1 MKTIG
6 NYTYFWKDKIAQW
19 NISFFKEEEVEYCCA
34 EQYMMAKKALLFE
47 DKELYDKIMNSNDPK
62 EIQELGRLIKNFDN
76 EIWDLYKFDIVVKGN
91 YLKFSQNKNLKELLL
106 STQNTILV
114 EASPFDCIWGV
125 GLDINNPLILEEA
138 NWKGLNL
145 LGKALMK
152 VRKII
157 KKEEE
162 EV

>member
-1 MKTIG
+1 MKRIG

-19 NISFFKEEEVEYCCA
+19 NMSFFKEEDIIYCCA

-47 DKELYDKIMNSNDPK
+47 DKESYNKIMKSNNPK

-76 EIWDLYKFDIVVKGN
+76 ELWDFYKFDIVVKGN
-91 YLKFSQNKNLKELLL
+91 YLKFSQNKELKELLL
-106 STQNTILV
+106 STENTILV

-125 GLDINNPLILEEA
+125 GLDVNNHLILEES
-138 NWKGLNL
+138 NWRGLNL

-162 EV
+162 E